1 MRDTNTSDET
11 TAVKNRLIN
20 SDLGKFGLKYY
31 FKDGTLTGD
40 MVVDSITDEQINSLD
55 GTIKFIGS
63 ESSPVY

>member
-1 MRDTNTSDET
+1 
-11 TAVKNRLIN
+11 
-20 SDLGKFGLKYY
+20 
-31 FKDGTLTGD
+31 